1 MPPGQDLLRVALA
14 QINPTVGD
22 IRGNA
27 RKIAERTSAARDQ
40 GAALVVF
47 PELTVSG
54 YPPEDLLLKTSFLD
68 RVGEALEE
76 LAAQTRG
83 IVALVGFPERA
94 DDVYN
99 AVGVLA
105 DGEVAAVYRKMYL
118 PNYGVFDEQR
128 YFQSGSE
135 AGIFELNGIPIGVSI
150 CEDIWE
156 PGPPAM
162 TEALAGAQV
171 IVNLSASPYRAGYG
185 RARERMLVQR
195 AVDNLAGVVF
205 VNTVGGQDELV
216 FDGHSLAIDQDGRVL
231 ARCPQFEECL
241 TLCTIDPRE
250 VASARLR
257 DTRHR
262 VNVRRQRRASQIAEP
277 PAVHLASLEVTRDEP
292 AAGGRAASG
301 AARGD
306 AAGGDPDTVGG
317 RVAEL
322 LDPEAEI
329 YAALRTGLRDY
340 VEKNRFEHVVLA
352 LSGGIDSAL
361 VAMIAA
367 DALGP
372 DRVTCVSMPSPF
384 SSEGTRADARAIAEN
399 LGTEFTEIP
408 IEDAMGAYDDMLAEA
423 FAGREPGV
431 AEENV
436 QARIRG
442 NVVMALSNKFGWL
455 VLTTGNKSELSVGYA
470 TLYGDMAGGFA
481 VLKDVLKGTVYR
493 LVRWRNEQAGR
504 EIVPASVLER
514 PPSAELRYEQ
524 TDQDSLPEYEVLD
537 AILAGYVEEDLDAV
551 ELVRRGLPREDVER
565 VIRMVDKAEYKR
577 RQAPPGIKISTKAF
591 GRDRRLPITNR
602 YEGRDEDT
610 AERRLRALG

>member
-22 IRGNA
+22 IDGNA
-27 RKIAERTSAARDQ
+27 GKIAERIAEAREQ

-47 PELTVSG
+47 PELALSG
-54 YPPEDLLLKTSFLD
+54 YPPEDLLLKPAFLD
-68 RVGEALEE
+68 RTGVALGE

-83 IVALVGFPERA
+83 IVALVGFPEA
-94 DDVYN
+94 AEDVYN
-99 AVGVLA
+99 AAAVLA

-128 YFQSGSE
+128 YFQSGAE
-135 AGIFELNGIPIGVSI
+135 AGIFELNGIPIGLTV

-171 IVNLSASPYRAGYG
+171 ILNLSASPYRVGYG
-185 RARERMLVQR
+185 HARERMLVQR
-195 AVDNLAGVVF
+195 AIDNLAAVVF

-216 FDGHSLAIDQDGRVL
+216 FDGHSVAVDQDGRIL
-231 ARCPQFEECL
+231 ARCPQFEESL

-250 VASARLR
+250 VSSARLR

-262 VNVRRQRRASQIAEP
+262 ANVRRQRRATPAAEP
-277 PAVHLASLEVTRDEP
+277 PAVHLAELEV
-292 AAGGRAASG
+292 AGGG
-301 AARGD
+301 EV
-306 AAGGDPDTVGG
+306 VGG
-317 RVAEL
+317 AIADL
-322 LDPEAEI
+322 LEPEAEV

-340 VEKNRFEHVVLA
+340 VQKNGFEHVVLG

-361 VAMIAA
+361 VALVAV

-372 DRVTCVSMPSPF
+372 ERVTCVSMPSPY
-384 SSEGTRADARAIAEN
+384 SSEGTRADAGAIAEN
-399 LGTEFTEIP
+399 LGVDFREIP
-408 IEDAMGAYDDMLAEA
+408 IGEAMRSYTGMLADA
-423 FAGREPGV
+423 FAGREEDI
-431 AEENV
+431 AEENI

-442 NVVMALSNKFGWL
+442 NIVMALSNKFGWL
-455 VLTTGNKSELSVGYA
+455 VLATGNKSELSVGYA

-481 VLKDVLKGTVYR
+481 VIKDVFKGWVYR
-493 LVRWRNEQAGR
+493 LVRWRNEREGR
-504 EIVPASVLER
+504 ELVPASVLER

-524 TDQDSLPEYEVLD
+524 RDQDSLPPYEILD

-551 ELVRRGLPREDVER
+551 ELVRRGLPPEDVER
-565 VIRMVDKAEYKR
+565 VIAMVDRAEYKR

-602 YEGRDEDT
+602 FEGR
-610 AERRLRALG
+610 AQAQQRRLRALR